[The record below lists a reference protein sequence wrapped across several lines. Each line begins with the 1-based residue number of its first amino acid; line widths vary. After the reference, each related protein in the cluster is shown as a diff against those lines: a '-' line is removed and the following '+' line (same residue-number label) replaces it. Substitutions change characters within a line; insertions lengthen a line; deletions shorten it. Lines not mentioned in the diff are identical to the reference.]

1 MNAPAY
7 PKTKS
12 SGIEWLGDVPEHW
25 EVRRLKFAIRTNPV
39 KSEIVEV
46 SGDSLVSFVPMDAVG
61 EYGGMNLEKEKMV
74 DEVYTGYTYFAD
86 GDVVIAKI
94 TPCFENGKGAIAA
107 GLKNGI
113 GFGTT
118 EFHVLRAEKSCDRRF
133 LFYLTISHPFRKI
146 GASEMLGAG
155 GQKRVPED
163 FIKNLTLG
171 MPPVSE
177 QRAIAEFLDRKTGQI
192 DQLIGKKKELI
203 QKLNEQRSALI
214 TAAVTGKLQSEIGN
228 PHSPMCDSGIAW
240 LGKIPEHWNVRR
252 LKFLTKVIGGGTP
265 STGNSKYWNGDIPW
279 VSPKDMKSDLID
291 SAQDNITELGAAESA
306 TKVVQPNTVLIV
318 VRSGILRHTIP
329 VARNTVAVALNQDMK
344 GFTPE
349 NGLTPEYL
357 HLLIVGNQKQLLP
370 LWSKPGC
377 TVESLEVELMMNTGI
392 PAPPVQEQQAIAEYL
407 DEKTG
412 KIDGLI
418 RKTETA
424 IQTLE
429 EYRTALITAAVT
441 GKIDVRAF
449 TCR

>member
-7 PKTKS
+7 PKTKK
-12 SGIEWLGDVPEHW
+12 SGVEWLGDIPEHW
-25 EVRRLKFAIRTNPV
+25 DVRRLKFLAEEPLKYGANEAAELDDRDLPRFIRITDVNDSGTLREETFRSIPADIAEPYLLKEGDILLARSGATV
-39 KSEIVEV
+39 GKSFQYLESWGKAAFAGYLIRFRVDSEQLYPRFACHFFRTKAYWNWVNSSLIQATIQNV
-46 SGDSLVSFVPMDAVG
+46 S
-61 EYGGMNLEKEKMV
+61 
-74 DEVYTGYTYFAD
+74 
-86 GDVVIAKI
+86 
-94 TPCFENGKGAIAA
+94 
-107 GLKNGI
+107 
-113 GFGTT
+113 
-118 EFHVLRAEKSCDRRF
+118 AEK
-133 LFYLTISHPFRKI
+133 Y
-146 GASEMLGAG
+146 ASVSLPVPPLNE
-155 GQKRVPED
+155 QK
-163 FIKNLTLG
+163 T
-171 MPPVSE
+171 
-177 QRAIAEFLDRKTGQI
+177 IAEFLDRKTGRI
-192 DQLIGKKKELI
+192 DELIGKKKELI

-214 TAAVTGKLQSEIGN
+214 TAAVTGKIPEIG
-228 PHSPMCDSGIAW
+228 SRKSAVRMKDSGVEW
-240 LGKIPEHWNVRR
+240 LGKIPEHWEVRR

-306 TKVVQPNTVLIV
+306 TKIVQLNTVLVV

-329 VARNTVAVALNQDMK
+329 VARNTVQVALNQDMK

-357 HLLIVGNQKQLLP
+357 HLLIAGNQKQLLP

-377 TVESLEVELMMNTGI
+377 TVESLEVELMMNTEI
-392 PAPPVQEQQAIAEYL
+392 PVPPALEQQAIAEYL
-407 DEKTG
+407 DVKTG

-441 GKIDVRAF
+441 GKIDVRKAI
-449 TCR
+449 